1 MLRPWLLPLALLTTL
16 TSASWVD
23 EAEAPWNLNT
33 NANAKTVLEYDIS
46 WDGHQYQASPQNWRF
61 PFYSFFL
68 DRYVNG
74 DPSND
79 DANGTAWEHDPKAT
93 QLRHGGDLQGVVD
106 SLDYIHGLGIKGIYL
121 AGSLFLNHPWE
132 SDGFSPFDLTI
143 LDHHFGNIT
152 QVRAAID
159 AIHAKGMYVVVENT
173 FATMANLYAFDG
185 YENAS
190 APFNFNEYDLTYKS
204 DTIYRDFEQSNEFL
218 KECDTAFPK
227 FWNQDGQL
235 YDDVNMTKFKGCMDS
250 DFNQWG
256 DVSAF
261 GTYPEWMK
269 QLSKFGGVQDRLRDW
284 KPSVLA
290 KINHFSCM
298 WIRGLDIDG
307 FRMDK
312 AMQIPVD
319 SQANFSRAMR
329 DCAKT
334 VGKNNFFIPGEVVNG
349 NTNAAIY
356 HGRGKEPEMAY
367 DNLTAAIIG
376 DGGEYVREDDRHA
389 LDAGAFHYSFY
400 RALMRFL
407 GLDGNLLAA
416 GEAPTNFAEQW
427 DTVLK
432 TNDLRNAYTQK
443 FDPRHMYAASN
454 QDVLRWPGLINGTE
468 RQLLGT
474 FLSTLAMPGIPM
486 VNWGEEQAFYALD
499 STADDYIFGRQP
511 MSSAQAWQLHG
522 CYKIGNKNLNDW
534 PVDSSLHACKD
545 DSVSLDHRD
554 PSHPLYRTYKHWFEL
569 RERYPVLND
578 GYDFKQISAQVDEY
592 QLPGSFGVPTVHG
605 LFSTFRARMP
615 QMGDDQDF
623 SGQLDAEKGMWGN
636 QAVWVLYS
644 NRNYTENYVSECS
657 DDQNAIGAPFGVNT
671 TVRNLF
677 YPFETYEINE
687 VAAINIEMEG
697 TSFMAG
703 CLRNI
708 TMAPYGW
715 KALVPVGNWTR
726 PAPSISAFVPGH
738 DHRFVSKTAADQ
750 PDEVDIEF
758 RYTDEMDCDS
768 IRKNIAFDSST
779 ETNEEMALDGDI
791 SCAMLDAP
799 KMETNYTGPSPSVW
813 QFTAKLK
820 NVYDGVHTITLNNT
834 SNQEGN
840 ATTGSVDRFMFRI
853 GQQDNPMIFPVM
865 ANYSSELLFKQS
877 NKKRDEIKET
887 TQEIVQGD
895 GLYVMHKAAG
905 ADKWRF
911 SMSFGAVWSDWL
923 DYKPGN
929 ASLHDLKWTGMDNQE
944 WEGEHVRVQYWSQK
958 TGSADHI
965 VEGNLHGSDL
975 PPRRYPHF
983 FVHGSFNQYG
993 FDGGIENKMR
1003 QLDNGS
1009 WIYDFMAEW
1018 PTQFQLN
1025 VWGMAANGQPDLS
1038 AAMGD
1043 VNNDTVLDRIS
1054 PVSLQPAV
1062 TNITN
1067 LGPGGSSLSWRILF
1081 DDGTMKYYLVPI
1093 GSRWVQ
1099 LIIWI
1104 LLATIPPATACIFV
1118 WLYIS
1123 AFYGVKFNQVG
1134 LAEKK
1139 SFLPTSM
1146 AAAFK
1151 RRNKLDEKNSDAGTP
1166 GLTPSISPTM
1176 DQRGS
1181 VIQDNFGGA
1190 GAVVEGKRRC
1200 VLIGTM
1206 EYDIEDWKIKIKI
1219 GGLGVMAQL
1228 MGKNLQHQDLVWVVP
1243 CAGGIDYPVDTPGLP
1258 IDVTILGRTYE
1269 VQVQYHKL
1277 ANITYMLLDA
1287 PVFRRQNAKEP
1298 YPARMDDLDSAIYY
1312 SAWNQCI
1319 AEAMRRFP
1327 VDLYHINDYHGTV
1340 APLYLLPD
1348 TIPCCLSLHNA
1359 EFQGLWPMRN
1369 PRETEEICSVFNLP
1383 EPVVQRYVQFGE
1395 VFNLLHAG
1403 ASILRIHQKGFGAVG
1418 VSKKYGKRSWARY
1431 PIFWG
1436 LKKIGALANPDPT
1449 DIAEWD
1455 KKVAD
1460 PNSVQI
1466 DNVFE
1471 SGRASLKRQAQEWAG
1486 LEQRADADLFVFV
1499 GRWSMQKGID
1509 LIADVFPHVLESHPH
1524 TQLLCVGPT
1533 IDLYGKF
1540 AALKLD
1546 VMMQKYPGRVYSKPE
1561 FTALPPF
1568 IFSGAEF
1575 ALIPS
1580 RDEPFG
1586 LVAVEFGRKGAL
1598 GVGSRV
1604 GGLGQMPGWWYTI
1617 ESQTT
1622 KHQMHQFKMAIA
1634 GALKS
1639 DYNTRATMRARSAK
1653 QRFPVA
1659 QWKEDLEIL
1668 QTASIKIHKK
1678 RMQFVTGKH
1687 TGMSSGTTSGW
1698 ATPNLPGWMTP
1709 RSGANTPRGT
1719 GTPVV
1724 SRPNTRP
1731 SSPTR
1736 ELAPP
1741 ANAPMSLGMRLGPG
1755 HVPEER
1761 LPRGNVP
1768 SYYSQ
1773 STPFENHED
1782 PSKFGPTPE
1791 EEYIT
1796 QAQVDEAK
1804 RSSRIGN
1811 ISNDFHFDLRDGTAN
1826 RGEQS
1831 QQDSYFSPAGTPGA
1845 QTPNN
1850 GSYSF
1855 LERPHMPSGMLSG
1868 SASGTQTPL
1877 STERVVD
1884 EKEDKTQQE
1893 LTPFFEDPT
1902 GLYMRTFEKML
1913 SDLNGKNSEKD
1924 YCVEEFLE
1932 KSEKAWFARL
1942 HHAKMNKVGTAS
1954 HSKGVTP
1961 AGSIYEGIESEE
1973 PVSQFLL
1980 PENYQPPTG
1989 LKRMLSIKLGEWPIY
2004 TLLLALGQ
2012 ILAANSYQITLLTG
2026 QNGQSATQL
2035 YCIASVYLA
2044 ASLIWWYIF
2053 RRLACKFVMTLP
2065 FFFYGLGFLLLA
2077 FAPYGS
2083 KGAREWV
2090 QYIATGSY
2098 AIGSA
2103 AGSFFFSQSFGST
2116 GSAPVKEWAFRAC
2129 AIQGTQ
2135 QIYVIGMWAWGTYL
2149 TKSASEGTTTDYG
2162 AKMTAI
2168 GVPIA
2173 LFLWAVGAVL
2183 WVGLPDFY
2191 RQAPG
2196 GLPSFYKAALR
2207 RKIIVWFFFAV
2218 FVQNFFMSAQ
2228 FGRNWSYLWSS
2239 QHAPTWAI
2247 VLLVIFFFVILWIG
2261 ILYLFSRLSMSHSW
2275 ILPMFAVALGA
2286 PRWCQIWWSVS
2297 NMGYYLPWAGGPV
2310 GSAILGRCL
2319 WLWLGVLDSLQGVG
2333 IGMLL
2338 LQTLTRF
2345 HITFALVFAQVV
2357 GSIGTI
2363 INRADGLASTGPLP
2377 YYPSM
2382 AYNIGEGLSYPGF
2395 WICMIFQVIICVGY
2409 FAFFRKE
2416 QLSKP

>member
-1 MLRPWLLPLALLTTL
+1 MMFGSRLLHLALSATL
-16 TSASWVD
+16 TSASWV
-23 EAEAPWNLNT
+23 EEREAPWNLNT
-33 NANAKTVLEYDIS
+33 NADAKTVFEYDFT
-46 WDGHQYQASPQNWRF
+46 WPDHQYTESPQNWRF
-61 PFYSFFL
+61 PFYTFFL

-79 DANGTAWEHDPKAT
+79 DANGTAWEHDTKGN

-106 SLDYIHGLGIKGIYL
+106 SLDYIHGMGIRGIYIV
-121 AGSLFLNHPWE
+121 GSLFLNRPWE
-132 SDGFSPFDLTI
+132 LDGFGPYDLTI
-143 LDHHFGNIT
+143 LDHHFGNVT
-152 QVRAAID
+152 QVRAAIQ
-159 AIHAKGMYVVVENT
+159 AIHDKGMYILLENT
-173 FATMANLYAFDG
+173 FATMANLLAFDG
-185 YENAS
+185 YENSS
-190 APFNFNEYDLTYKS
+190 APFSFTEHDLHYQG
-204 DTIYRDFEQSNEFL
+204 DTTYRDFQQSNNFE
-218 KECDTAFPK
+218 KECDIPFPR
-227 FWNQDGQL
+227 FWDQSGHR
-235 YDDVNMTKFKGCMDS
+235 YDDENMTKFEGCMDS
-250 DFNQWG
+250 DFNQFG

-261 GTYPEWMK
+261 GTYPEWAK

-284 KPSVLA
+284 SPNVLD
-290 KINHFSCM
+290 KIIKFSCL
-298 WIRGLDIDG
+298 WIKALDIDG

-312 AMQIPVD
+312 AMQIPID

-329 DCAKT
+329 DCASE
-334 VGKNNFFIPGEVVNG
+334 VGKDNFFIPGEVVNG

-356 HGRGKEPEMAY
+356 MGRGKEPEMAY
-367 DNLTAAIIG
+367 DNITEAAISNSSEYIRG
-376 DGGEYVREDDRHA
+376 DDLHA
-389 LDAGAFHYSFY
+389 LDSGAFHYSFY

-416 GEAPTNFAEQW
+416 GEAPTNFASQW
-427 DTVLK
+427 DTMMK
-432 TNDLRNAYTQK
+432 TNDLRNAYSK
-443 FDPRHMYAASN
+443 AFDPRHMYSASN
-454 QDVLRWPGLINGTE
+454 HDVLRWPGMINGTE
-468 RQLLGT
+468 RQLLGV
-474 FLSTLAMPGIPM
+474 FLSTIAMPGIPM
-486 VNWGEEQAFYALD
+486 ITWGEEQAFYALD
-499 STADDYIFGRQP
+499 STSDDYIFGRVP
-511 MSSAQAWQLHG
+511 MSSAQAWQMHG
-522 CYKIGNKNLNDW
+522 CYKIGNKNLNSW
-534 PVDSSLHACKD
+534 PVESALHACKD
-545 DSVSLDHRD
+545 DKLSLDHRD
-554 PSHPLYRTYKHWFEL
+554 PSHPLYTTYKHWFEL
-569 RERYPVLND
+569 RRRYPVLND
-578 GYDFKQISAQVDEY
+578 GWDFKQISAQVDEY
-592 QLPGSFGVPTVHG
+592 QLPGSFGVATEHG
-605 LFSTFRARMP
+605 LYSSFRARMP
-615 QMGDDQDF
+615 DAPDQDF
-623 SGQLDAEKGMWGN
+623 SDINDDGFHGN
-636 QAVWVLYS
+636 QVVWLLYS

-657 DDQNAIGAPFGVNT
+657 DDNSAIGAPFAINT

-677 YPFETYEINE
+677 WPFETYEIAE
-687 VAAINIEMEG
+687 QAAINIELEG
-697 TSFMAG
+697 GSLMAG
-703 CLRNI
+703 CVRNV
-708 TMAPYGW
+708 TMSPYGW
-715 KALVPVGNWTR
+715 KALVPVGSWTR
-726 PAPSISAFVPGH
+726 PKPQISRFLPGH
-738 DHRFVSKTAADQ
+738 DHRIVSNSASGQ
-750 PDEVDIEF
+750 PDEFHIEF
-758 RYTDEMDCDS
+758 RFSDEMNCDS
-768 IRKNIAFDSST
+768 VRDGISFDSTTDSG
-779 ETNEEMALDGDI
+779 EQIELDGTDI
-791 SCAMLDAP
+791 SCEVIESPIA
-799 KMETNYTGPSPSVW
+799 EVNFTGPMPSHW
-813 QFTAKLK
+813 RFSANLR
-820 NVYDGVHTITLNNT
+820 NVYDGVHTITLDNIANE
-834 SNQEGN
+834 EGN
-840 ATTGSVDRFMFRI
+840 ASTGTRDTFMFRI
-853 GQQDNPMIFPVM
+853 GQESNPMVFPKL
-865 ANYSSELLFKQS
+865 ANYSSTLLFKRE
-877 NKKRDEIKET
+877 NKNLEET
-887 TQEIVQGD
+887 TQGND
-895 GLYVMHKAAG
+895 LYVMHKGAG

-911 SMSFGAVWSDWL
+911 SMSFGTVWSDWL
-923 DYKPGN
+923 DYVPGN
-929 ASLHDLKWTGMDNQE
+929 QSLHDQTWTGLASQM
-944 WEGEHVRVQYWSQK
+944 WEGEHVRIQYWSKK
-958 TGSADHI
+958 TGSSDHI
-965 VEGNLHGSDL
+965 VEGDIHGSEY
-975 PPRRYPHF
+975 PVRRYPHF
-983 FVHGSFNQYG
+983 FIHGSFNQYG
-993 FDGGIENKMR
+993 FDQGLENRMT
-1003 QLDNGS
+1003 QMDNGS
-1009 WIYDFMAEW
+1009 WIFDFMAEW

-1025 VWGMAANGQPDLS
+1025 VWGMADDGQPDLS
-1038 AAMGD
+1038 IAMGD
-1043 VNNDTVLDRIS
+1043 INNDTLVDRFS
-1054 PVSLQPAV
+1054 PRSLQPPV

-1067 LGPGGSSLSWRILF
+1067 LGPETPYLAWRILF
-1081 DDGTMKYYLVPI
+1081 NDGTMQYFLVPV

-1099 LIIWI
+1099 LVIWI
-1104 LLATIPPATACIFV
+1104 LLAIIPPTTAVLFV
-1118 WLYIS
+1118 WMYIS

-1134 LAEKK
+1134 LAGKK
-1139 SFLPTSM
+1139 SFLPTPM
-1146 AAAFK
+1146 VAAFK
-1151 RRNKLDEKNSDAGTP
+1151 RRNKLDDMTSFSGTP
-1166 GLTPSISPTM
+1166 DFTRSISPTM
-1176 DQRGS
+1176 TQDGAI
-1181 VIQDNFGGA
+1181 IQA
-1190 GAVVEGKRRC
+1190 GAVIESKRRC
-1200 VLIGTM
+1200 VLIATM

-1228 MGKNLQHQDLVWVVP
+1228 MGKNLEHQDLVWVVP
-1243 CAGGIDYPVDTPGLP
+1243 CAGGIDYPVDTPGIP

-1277 ANITYMLLDA
+1277 NNITYMLLDA

-1369 PRETEEICSVFNLP
+1369 SRENEEICSVFNLP

-1455 KKVAD
+1455 KKVANPD
-1460 PNSVQI
+1460 SISV
-1466 DNVFE
+1466 DMTFE
-1471 SGRASLKRQAQEWAG
+1471 SGRAGLKRQAQEWAG

-1509 LIADVFPHVLESHPH
+1509 LIADVFPHVLEAYLH

-1546 VMMQKYPGRVYSKPE
+1546 VMMRKYPGRVYSKPE

-1678 RMQFVTGKH
+1678 RMQYVNGKH
-1687 TGMSSGTTSGW
+1687 TGVSSGKTSGW

-1709 RSGANTPRGT
+1709 RSGVDTPRGT
-1719 GTPVV
+1719 GTPVA

-1731 SSPTR
+1731 SSPTH
-1736 ELAPP
+1736 EQVP
-1741 ANAPMSLGMRLGPG
+1741 ANFQLSLGMRLGPG
-1755 HVPEER
+1755 HVTGER
-1761 LPRGNVP
+1761 HPRSNVP
-1768 SYYSQ
+1768 SYYAQCS
-1773 STPFENHED
+1773 PHEED
-1782 PSKFGPTPE
+1782 PGIFGPIPE
-1791 EEYIT
+1791 EEYIS
-1796 QAQVDEAK
+1796 QEQVDDAK

-1811 ISNDFHFDLRDGTAN
+1811 LSNDFHFDLRDGTAN
-1826 RGEQS
+1826 RGGQT
-1831 QQDSYFSPAGTPGA
+1831 QRPDHNTYLSPAGTPGA

-1855 LERPHMPSGMLSG
+1855 LEHPHTSMGNGILSG
-1868 SASGTQTPL
+1868 TASGTQTPL

-1913 SDLNGKNSEKD
+1913 HDLNGKNSEKE

-1942 HHAKMNKVGTAS
+1942 HHAKMNKVGTSS

-1961 AGSIYEGIESEE
+1961 VGSVYEGVETEE

-1980 PENYQPPTG
+1980 PDNYKPPTG
-1989 LKRMLSIKLGEWPIY
+1989 LKRMLSIKLGDWPVY

-2035 YCIASVYLA
+2035 YCIASVYLSS
-2044 ASLIWWYIF
+2044 SLIWWYIF
-2053 RRLACKFVMTLP
+2053 RRLACKYVMTFP
-2065 FFFYGLGFLLLA
+2065 FFFYGLGFFLLA

-2083 KGAREWV
+2083 SQDACAWV

-2098 AIGSA
+2098 AIGSS

-2135 QIYVIGMWAWGTYL
+2135 QVYVIGMWAWGTSL
-2149 TKSASEGTTTDYG
+2149 TQASASGTATDYG
-2162 AKMTAI
+2162 AMMTAI
-2168 GVPIA
+2168 GVPVA
-2173 LFLWAVGAVL
+2173 LFLWAVGAIL
-2183 WVGLPDFY
+2183 WIGLPEFY
-2191 RQAPG
+2191 RQTPG
-2196 GLPSFYKAALR
+2196 GLPQFYKAALR

-2239 QHAPTWAI
+2239 QHAPTYAI
-2247 VLLVIFFFVILWIG
+2247 VLLVIFFFVILWLA
-2261 ILYLFSRLSMSHSW
+2261 ILYMFSRLSMSHSW

-2297 NMGYYLPWAGGPV
+2297 NIGYYLPWAGGPI
-2310 GSAILGRCL
+2310 GSAVLGRCL

-2357 GSIGTI
+2357 GSVGTI
-2363 INRADGLASTGPLP
+2363 INRANGLASTGPLP
-2377 YYPSM
+2377 YYPPM
-2382 AYNIGEGLSYPGF
+2382 AYNIGEGLSYAGF
-2395 WICMIFQVIICVGY
+2395 WICMIFQIIICVGY

>member
-1 MLRPWLLPLALLTTL
+1 MIRPWLLPLALLTTL

-23 EAEAPWNLNT
+23 ERETPWNLNT
-33 NANAKTVLEYDIS
+33 NANAKTVLEYEID
-46 WDGHQYQASPQNWRF
+46 WPGKTEYTKSPENWRF

-74 DPSND
+74 DPTND
-79 DANGTAWEHDPKAT
+79 NANGTAWEHDPKAT
-93 QLRHGGDLQGVVD
+93 QLRHGGDLQGIVD
-106 SLDYIHGLGIKGIYL
+106 SLDYIQGLGIKGLYI

-143 LDHHFGNIT
+143 LDHHFGKLDE
-152 QVRAAID
+152 VRAAID
-159 AIHAKGMYVVVENT
+159 AIHARGMYVVVENT
-173 FATMANLYAFDG
+173 FATMANMFAFEG
-185 YENAS
+185 FENAS
-190 APFNFNEYDLTYKS
+190 APFNFNEYDLHYKGEEV
-204 DTIYRDFEQSNEFL
+204 YRDFHQSNDFE
-218 KECDTAFPK
+218 KECDVPFPK
-227 FWNQDGQL
+227 FWNQEGVR
-235 YDDVNMTKFKGCMDS
+235 YDDANMTKFKGCMDS
-250 DFNQWG
+250 DFNQFG

-284 KPSVLA
+284 NPSVLA

-298 WIRGLDIDG
+298 WIKGLDIDG

-329 DCAKT
+329 DCGKE
-334 VGKNNFFIPGEVVNG
+334 VGKENFFIPGEIVNG

-356 HGRGKEPEMAY
+356 IGRGKEPTMKY
-367 DNLTAAIIG
+367 DNYTEAITFNRTQ
-376 DGGEYVREDDRHA
+376 DDEDYLREDDRHA

-427 DTVLK
+427 DEVLK
-432 TNDLRNAYTQK
+432 SNDLRNAYTQK
-443 FDPRHMYAASN
+443 FDPRHMYSASN

-474 FLSTLAMPGIPM
+474 FLSTLVMPGIPM

-499 STADDYIFGRQP
+499 STAPDYIFGRQP
-511 MSSAQAWQLHG
+511 MSSAQAWQMHG
-522 CYKIGNKNLNDW
+522 CYKIGNQNLNNW

-545 DSVSLDHRD
+545 DWMSLDHRD

-569 RERYPVLND
+569 RKRYPVLND
-578 GYDFKQISAQVDEY
+578 GWDFKQISQQTDEY
-592 QLPGSFGVPTVHG
+592 TMPGSFGVATVHG
-605 LFSTFRARMP
+605 LYSAVRARMP
-615 QMGDDQDF
+615 KMGADQDF
-623 SGQLDAEKGMWGN
+623 SDLADSKNGMWGN

-657 DDQNAIGAPFGVNT
+657 DDASAIGAPFPPNT

-677 YPFETYEINE
+677 WPFETYEIPDY
-687 VAAINIEMEG
+687 AAINIELEG
-697 TSFMAG
+697 TSIMAG

-708 TMAPYGW
+708 TMPPYGW
-715 KALVPVGNWTR
+715 KALVPAGNWTR
-726 PAPSISAFVPGH
+726 PGPSISKFVPGH
-738 DHRFVSKTAADQ
+738 DNRIISKTGPEQA
-750 PDEVDIEF
+750 DEVDIEI
-758 RYTDEMDCDS
+758 RYTDEMSCDS
-768 IRKNIAFDSST
+768 IRETISFNST
-779 ETNEEMALDGDI
+779 TQGGQQIQKPADEDFVCSVMTPVLE
-791 SCAMLDAP
+791 S
-799 KMETNYTGPSPSVW
+799 NYSGPAPSVW
-813 QFTAKLK
+813 SFKTTLK
-820 NVYDGVHTITLNNT
+820 NVYDGVHTITLKNST
-834 SNQEGN
+834 NQAGN
-840 ATTGSVDRFMFRI
+840 ATTGTTDKFMFRI
-853 GQQDNPMIFPVM
+853 GQVDNPIIFPKA
-865 ANYSSELLFKQS
+865 ANYSTELLFRDSSKS
-877 NKKRDEIKET
+877 KRA
-887 TQEIVQGD
+887 EIVQGD
-895 GLYVMHKAAG
+895 GLYVMHKAPG
-905 ADKWRF
+905 ADKWRYT
-911 SMSFGAVWSDWL
+911 MSFGAVWSDWI
-923 DYKPGN
+923 DYTGGN
-929 ASLHDLKWTGMDNQE
+929 SSLSDQKWTGKDNQD
-944 WEGEHVRVQYWSQK
+944 WEGEHVRVQYWSK
-958 TGSADHI
+958 MTGSSDHV
-965 VEGNLHGSDL
+965 VEGNIHGSTL

-993 FDGGIENKMR
+993 FDAGIENKMH

-1009 WIYDFMAEW
+1009 WVYDFMAEW

-1025 VWGMAANGQPDLS
+1025 VWGMADNGQPDLS
-1038 AAMGD
+1038 TAMGD

-1054 PVSLQPAV
+1054 PVSLQGAV

-1067 LGPGGSSLSWRILF
+1067 NGPEGSSLAWRILF
-1081 DDGTMKYYLVPI
+1081 DDGTMKYYLVPV
-1093 GSRWVQ
+1093 GNRWIQ

-1104 LLATIPPATACIFV
+1104 LLAIIPPATGCLFV
-1118 WLYIS
+1118 WFYIG
-1123 AFYGVKFNQVG
+1123 AFYGVKFNQIG

-1139 SFLPTSM
+1139 SFLPVSM

-1166 GLTPSISPTM
+1166 GLSPSISPTM
-1176 DQRGS
+1176 DNRGS
-1181 VIQDNFGGA
+1181 VIQDNFGSA

-1277 ANITYMLLDA
+1277 NNITYMLLDA

-1369 PRETEEICSVFNLP
+1369 PREVEEICSVYNLP

-1436 LKKIGALANPDPT
+1436 LKKIGSLPNPDPT
-1449 DIAEWD
+1449 DLAEWD

-1460 PNSVQI
+1460 PNAIQI

-1471 SGRASLKRQAQEWAG
+1471 SGRAGLKRQAQEWAG
-1486 LEQRADADLFVFV
+1486 LEQRADAELFVFV

-1509 LIADVFPHVLESHPH
+1509 LIADVFPAVLEAHPQV
-1524 TQLLCVGPT
+1524 QLLCVGPT

-1546 VMMQKYPGRVYSKPE
+1546 IMMQKYPGRVYSKPE

-1678 RMQFVTGKH
+1678 RMQYVTGKH

-1709 RSGANTPRGT
+1709 RSGANTPRGASTPRGT
-1719 GTPVV
+1719 GTPVA
-1724 SRPNTRP
+1724 SRPT
-1731 SSPTR
+1731 SPTR
-1736 ELAPP
+1736 DQAP
-1741 ANAPMSLGMRLGPG
+1741 ANGQLSLGMRLGPG

-1773 STPFENHED
+1773 APIEHD
-1782 PSKFGPTPE
+1782 PDRDGPE

-1804 RSSRIGN
+1804 RGSRINNVG
-1811 ISNDFHFDLRDGTAN
+1811 DFHFDLRDGTAN
-1826 RGEQS
+1826 RGDPS
-1831 QQDSYFSPAGTPGA
+1831 QQPGYNPYFSPAGTPGA

-1855 LERPHMPSGMLSG
+1855 LEHPPTPSGML
-1868 SASGTQTPL
+1868 SGTQTPL
-1877 STERVVD
+1877 STEQVVN

-1942 HHAKMNKVGTAS
+1942 HHAKMNKVGTAG

-1980 PENYQPPTG
+1980 PDNYEPPTG
-1989 LKRMLSIKLGEWPIY
+1989 MRRLMSTKLGEWPIY

-2026 QNGQSATQL
+2026 QNGQTAIQL
-2035 YCIASVYLA
+2035 YVIASIYLVS
-2044 ASLIWWYIF
+2044 SLMWWYIF
-2053 RRLACKFVMTLP
+2053 RRLACKYVMCFP
-2065 FFFYGLGFLLLA
+2065 FMFYGLGFFLLA
-2077 FAPYGS
+2077 IAPWPS
-2083 KGAREWV
+2083 KDARAWI
-2090 QYIATGSY
+2090 QYVATASY
-2098 AIGSA
+2098 AIGSS
-2103 AGSFFFSQSFGST
+2103 AGSFYFAQSFGST

-2135 QIYVIGMWAWGTYL
+2135 QIYVIGMWAWGTKL
-2149 TKSASEGTTTDYG
+2149 TQASAKGVSSDYG
-2162 AKMTAI
+2162 PKMTAI
-2168 GVPIA
+2168 GLPIA
-2173 LFLWAVGAVL
+2173 FFLWAVGAVL

-2261 ILYLFSRLSMSHSW
+2261 ILYLFSRLSQSHSW

-2310 GSAILGRCL
+2310 GSAILGRIL
-2319 WLWLGVLDSLQGVG
+2319 WLWLAVLDSLQGVG

-2345 HITFALVFAQVV
+2345 HITFALVFAQVI

-2363 INRADGLASTGPLP
+2363 INRANGLSSTGPLP

-2382 AYNIGEGLSYPGF
+2382 AYNVGNGLSYAGF
-2395 WICMIFQVIICVGY
+2395 WICMFFQIIICIGY

>member
-1 MLRPWLLPLALLTTL
+1 M
-16 TSASWVD
+16 
-23 EAEAPWNLNT
+23 NT
-33 NANAKTVLEYDIS
+33 NANAKTVLDYEITWEGKDKYTP
-46 WDGHQYQASPQNWRF
+46 SPDNWRF
-61 PFYSFFL
+61 PFYSFFI

-79 DANGTAWEHDPKAT
+79 DANNTAWEHDPKAT

-106 SLDYIHGLGIKGIYL
+106 SLDYIQGLGIKGIYL

-159 AIHAKGMYVVVENT
+159 AIHARGMYVIVENT
-173 FATMANLYAFDG
+173 FATMANMFAFEG
-185 YENAS
+185 YENSS
-190 APFNFNEYDLTYKS
+190 APFSWTEHKLDYKGEEV
-204 DTIYRDFEQSNEFL
+204 YRDFQQSNDFE
-218 KECDTAFPK
+218 KECDVPFPR
-227 FWNQDGQL
+227 FWNQEGHL
-235 YDDVNMTKFKGCMDS
+235 YDDANITKFKGCMDS
-250 DFNQWG
+250 DWNQFG

-261 GTYPEWMK
+261 GTYPEWQK

-298 WIRGLDIDG
+298 WIKGLDIDG

-329 DCAKT
+329 DCGKE
-334 VGKNNFFIPGEVVNG
+334 VGKENFFIPGEVVNG
-349 NTNAAIY
+349 NTNGAIY
-356 HGRGKEPEMAY
+356 MGRGKEPEMKY
-367 DNLTAAIIG
+367 DNWTDAILSNNTPNKYI
-376 DGGEYVREDDRHA
+376 RESDRHA
-389 LDAGAFHYSFY
+389 LDSAAFHYSFY

-416 GEAPTNFAEQW
+416 GEAPTNFALQW
-427 DTVLK
+427 DEVMRS
-432 TNDLRNAYTQK
+432 NDMRNAYTQK
-443 FDPRHMYAASN
+443 FDPRHMYSASN

-474 FLSTLAMPGIPM
+474 FLTALVMPGIPM

-499 STADDYIFGRQP
+499 STAPDYIFGRQP
-511 MSSAQAWQLHG
+511 MSSAQAWQMHG
-522 CYKIGNKNLNDW
+522 CYRIGNQNLNDW
-534 PVDSSLHACKD
+534 PVASSLHACKD
-545 DSVSLDHRD
+545 DNMSLDHRD

-569 RERYPVLND
+569 RKRYPVLND
-578 GYDFKQISAQVDEY
+578 GFDMRQISQQTDEY
-592 QLPGSFGVPTVHG
+592 TMPGSFGVATVHG
-605 LFSTFRARMP
+605 LFSAVRSRLP
-615 QMGDDQDF
+615 QMGDIQDF
-623 SGQLDAEKGMWGN
+623 SADADSAKGMWGN

-657 DDQNAIGAPFGVNT
+657 DDTSAIGAPFPPNT

-677 YPFETYEINE
+677 WPFETYEIPDY
-687 VAAINIEMEG
+687 AAINIELEG
-697 TSFMAG
+697 TSIMAG

-708 TMAPYGW
+708 TMQPYGW

-726 PAPSISAFVPGH
+726 PGPSISKFIPGH
-738 DHRFVSKTAADQ
+738 DNRIVSTTGADQ

-768 IRKNIAFDSST
+768 IRQTISFNST
-779 ETNEEMALDGDI
+779 TEGGQQITKPADEDFKCGVI
-791 SCAMLDAP
+791 DATL
-799 KMETNYTGPSPSVW
+799 ETNYTGPAPSVW
-813 QFTAKLK
+813 SFKTTLK
-820 NVYDGVHTITLNNT
+820 NVYDGVHMITLKNST
-834 SNQEGN
+834 NQEGN
-840 ATTGSVDRFMFRI
+840 ATTGTTDKFMFRI
-853 GQQDNPMIFPVM
+853 GQSDNPMIFPKS
-865 ANYSSELLFKQS
+865 ANYTDDLLFKGS
-877 NKKRDEIKET
+877 TKGKRDT
-887 TQEIVQGD
+887 TITQGD
-895 GLYVMHKAAG
+895 GLYVQHKAAG
-905 ADKWRF
+905 ADKWRY
-911 SMSFGAVWSDWL
+911 SMSFGVVWSDWL
-923 DYKPGN
+923 DYVPGN
-929 ASLHDLKWTGMDNQE
+929 AALSNQKWSGEDKKA
-944 WEGEHVRVQYWSQK
+944 WEGEHVRVQYWSK
-958 TGSADHI
+958 MTGSSDHI
-965 VEGNLHGSDL
+965 VEGNLHGSNL

-993 FDGGIENKMR
+993 FDGGIENKMH
-1003 QLDNGS
+1003 QLDNGT
-1009 WIYDFMAEW
+1009 WAFDFMAEW

-1025 VWGMAANGQPDLS
+1025 VWGMADNGQPDLTT
-1038 AAMGD
+1038 AMGD

-1054 PVSLQPAV
+1054 PVSLQGAV

-1067 LGPGGSSLSWRILF
+1067 NGPEGSGLGWRILF
-1081 DDGTMKYYLVPI
+1081 NDGTMKYYLVPV
-1093 GSRWVQ
+1093 GNRWIQ
-1099 LIIWI
+1099 LIIYI
-1104 LLATIPPATACIFV
+1104 LLAVIPPATGCLFV

-1123 AFYGVKFNQVG
+1123 AFYAVKFNQVG
-1134 LAEKK
+1134 VAEKR
-1139 SFLPTSM
+1139 SFLPVSM

-1166 GLTPSISPTM
+1166 GLSPSISPTM

-1206 EYDIEDWKIKIKI
+1206 EYDIEDWKVKVKI

-1277 ANITYMLLDA
+1277 NNITYMLLDA
-1287 PVFRRQNAKEP
+1287 PVFRRQSAKEP

-1327 VDLYHINDYHGTV
+1327 VDLYHINDYHGTI

-1369 PRETEEICSVFNLP
+1369 PREVEEICSVYNLP
-1383 EPVVQRYVQFGE
+1383 EPVVARYVQFGE

-1436 LKKIGALANPDPT
+1436 LKKIGALPNPDPT

-1471 SGRASLKRQAQEWAG
+1471 SGRAGLKRQAQEWAG

-1509 LIADVFPHVLESHPH
+1509 LIADVFPAVLEAHPH

-1546 VMMQKYPGRVYSKPE
+1546 IMMQKYPGRVYSKPE

-1622 KHQMHQFKMAIA
+1622 KHQMHQFKMAIQ

-1719 GTPVV
+1719 GTPVA

-1736 ELAPP
+1736 EQAP
-1741 ANAPMSLGMRLGPG
+1741 ANGQLSLGMRLGPG

-1773 STPFENHED
+1773 APIEHD
-1782 PSKFGPTPE
+1782 PNVE

-1804 RSSRIGN
+1804 RTSRIGPGH
-1811 ISNDFHFDLRDGTAN
+1811 DFHFDLRDGTAN
-1826 RGEQS
+1826 RGDPS
-1831 QQDSYFSPAGTPGA
+1831 QQPGYNPYFSPAGTPGT

-1855 LERPHMPSGMLSG
+1855 LQEPMTPHGGFLSG

-1877 STERVVD
+1877 STEQVVN

-1961 AGSIYEGIESEE
+1961 AGSIYEGVESDE

-1980 PENYQPPTG
+1980 PENYEPPTG
-1989 LKRMLSIKLGEWPIY
+1989 LKRMLSVKIGEWPIY
-2004 TLLLALGQ
+2004 TLILALGQ

-2026 QNGQSATQL
+2026 QNGQTAAQL
-2035 YCIASVYLA
+2035 YAIASIYLA
-2044 ASLIWWYIF
+2044 ASLIWWYVF
-2053 RRLACKFVMTLP
+2053 RRLACKFVMCFP
-2065 FFFYGLGFLLLA
+2065 FLFYGLGFFLLA
-2077 FAPYGS
+2077 FAPYPES
-2083 KGAREWV
+2083 KDTRAWI
-2090 QYIATGSY
+2090 QYVATAMY

-2103 AGSFFFSQSFGST
+2103 AGSFFFAQSFGST

-2135 QIYVIGMWAWGTYL
+2135 QIYVIALWAWGTQL
-2149 TKSASEGTTTDYG
+2149 TQASAKGTSTNYG

-2173 LFLWAVGAVL
+2173 LFLWGCGIVL
-2183 WVGLPDFY
+2183 WIGLPDFY
-2191 RQAPG
+2191 RQKPG

-2261 ILYLFSRLSMSHSW
+2261 ILYLFSRLSLSHSW

-2297 NMGYYLPWAGGPV
+2297 NMGYYVPWAGGPV
-2310 GSAILGRCL
+2310 GSAILGRIL
-2319 WLWLGVLDSLQGVG
+2319 WLWLAVLDSLQGVG

-2363 INRADGLASTGPLP
+2363 INRADGLSSTGPLP
-2377 YYPSM
+2377 YFPSM
-2382 AYNIGEGLSYPGF
+2382 AFNIGDGLSYAGF
-2395 WICMIFQVIICVGY
+2395 WICMIMQIVICIGY

>member
-1 MLRPWLLPLALLTTL
+1 MFRPWLLPLALLS
-16 TSASWVD
+16 TSSFASWVD
-23 EAEAPWNLNT
+23 EREAQWNLNQ
-33 NANAKTVLEYDIS
+33 NADAKTVLDYAIS
-46 WDGHQYQASPQNWRF
+46 WPDKDNYTKSPTNWRM

-68 DRYVNG
+68 DRFANG
-74 DPSND
+74 DPTND
-79 DANGTAWEHDPKAT
+79 NANGTAWEQDPT
-93 QLRHGGDLQGVVD
+93 GNQLRHGGDLQGVVD
-106 SLDYIHGLGIKGIYL
+106 SLDYLEGLGIKGIYL
-121 AGSLFLNHPWE
+121 AGSMFLNKPWE
-132 SDGFSPFDLTI
+132 MDSFSPFDLTI

-152 QVRAAID
+152 QAREAIK
-159 AIHAKGMYVVVENT
+159 AIHDRGMYVVLENT
-173 FATMANLYAFDG
+173 FATMADLFAFEG
-185 YENAS
+185 HENGT
-190 APFNFNEYDLTYKS
+190 APFSFKEYNMDYK
-204 DTIYRDFEQSNEFL
+204 TTTVYRDFNHSNDFEQDCDVEF
-218 KECDTAFPK
+218 PR
-227 FWNQDGQL
+227 FWNQDGHL
-235 YDDVNMTKFKGCMDS
+235 YKDENMTKFKGCMDS
-250 DFNQWG
+250 DFDQFG
-256 DVSAF
+256 DVTAF

-298 WIRGLDIDG
+298 WIKGLDIDG

-319 SQANFSRAMR
+319 SQANFSLAMR
-329 DCAKT
+329 ECAGE
-334 VGKNNFFIPGEVVNG
+334 VGKENFFVPGEIVNG
-349 NTNAAIY
+349 NTNGAIY
-356 HGRGKEPEMAY
+356 IGRGKEPEMAY
-367 DNLTAAIIG
+367 DNMTAAVSS
-376 DGGEYVREDDRHA
+376 GELNYVRDDKHHA
-389 LDAGAFHYSFY
+389 LDAAAFHYSFY
-400 RALMRFL
+400 RALMRIL
-407 GLDGNLLAA
+407 GLDGNLLATA
-416 GEAPTNFAEQW
+416 EAPTNLADQW
-427 DTVLK
+427 ETLMK
-432 TNDLRNAYTQK
+432 TNDMRNAYTQE

-474 FLSTLAMPGIPM
+474 FLSTFSLPGIPM
-486 VNWGEEQAFYALD
+486 VSWGEEQAFYTLD
-499 STADDYIFGRQP
+499 NTAADYIFGRQP
-511 MSSAQAWQLHG
+511 MTSQQAWQMHG
-522 CYKIGNKNLNDW
+522 CYKVGNKNLNDW

-545 DSVSLDHRD
+545 DNVSLDHRD

-569 RERYPVLND
+569 RKRYPVLND
-578 GYDFKQISAQVDEY
+578 GFDFQQISAQVNEY
-592 QLPGSFGVPTVHG
+592 QLPGSFGVATEHG
-605 LFSTFRARMP
+605 LYSTFRARMP
-615 QMGDDQDF
+615 DQPNQDF
-623 SGQLDAEKGMWGN
+623 SDLEDAENGMWGN
-636 QAVWVLYS
+636 QLVWILWS
-644 NRNYTENYVSECS
+644 NRNYTETYVSDCT
-657 DDQNAIGAPFGVNT
+657 DDRSAIGAPFPVNT

-677 YPFETYEINE
+677 YPYETYDIEE
-687 VAAINIEMEG
+687 TAAINIERIEG
-697 TSFMAG
+697 SSMMAG
-703 CLRNI
+703 CVHQVE
-708 TMAPYGW
+708 MPYYGW
-715 KALVPVGNWTR
+715 KALVPVGNWTA
-726 PAPSISAFVPGH
+726 PAPSVSKFSPGH
-738 DHRFVSKTAADQ
+738 DSRILSDTPRDA
-750 PDEVDIEF
+750 PSEVDIEVRF
-758 RYTDEMDCDS
+758 TEEMDCDS
-768 IRKNIAFDSST
+768 IRNNIAFSSST
-779 ETNEEMALDGDI
+779 EYPDEEINVDKAAID
-791 SCAMLDAP
+791 CKMLENGP
-799 KMETNYTGPSPSVW
+799 VPETNYSGPAPSTW
-813 QFTAKLK
+813 RFQAKLT
-820 NVYDGVHTITLNNT
+820 NVYDGLHTVTLNNIT
-834 SNQEGN
+834 NQEGN
-840 ATTGSVDRFMFRI
+840 ATTGTRDNFMFRI
-853 GQQDNPMIFPVM
+853 GQAENPMIFPKS

-877 NKKRDEIKET
+877 NKKRDAEI
-887 TQEIVQGD
+887 TQGNDYYI
-895 GLYVMHKAAG
+895 MHQAAG

-911 SMSFGAVWSDWL
+911 TMSFGSVWSDWM
-923 DYKPGN
+923 DYQPGN
-929 ASLHDLKWTGMDNQE
+929 ATLSDLTWKGQDNQQ
-944 WEGEHVRVQYWSQK
+944 WDGANVRVQYWSK
-958 TGSADHI
+958 KAGSSSHLVQGD
-965 VEGNLHGSDL
+965 LDGSDQA
-975 PPRRYPHF
+975 PRRFPHL
-983 FVHGSFNQYG
+983 FVHGSFNKYGYDQGLENEMSQY
-993 FDGGIENKMR
+993 K
-1003 QLDNGS
+1003 NGT
-1009 WIYDFMAEW
+1009 WRYDFMTEW

-1025 VWGMAANGQPDLS
+1025 VWGMAENGQPDLS
-1038 AAMGD
+1038 VAMGD
-1043 VNNDTVLDRIS
+1043 INNDTVLDRVS
-1054 PVSLQPAV
+1054 PVSLQGAV

-1067 LGPGGSSLSWRILF
+1067 HGPDSPHLAWRILF
-1081 DDGTMKYYLVPI
+1081 DDGTLKYYLVPI
-1093 GSRWVQ
+1093 GSRWAQ

-1104 LLATIPPATACIFV
+1104 LLGTIPPATACLFV
-1118 WLYIS
+1118 WLYIG

-1139 SFLPTSM
+1139 SFLPASM
-1146 AAAFK
+1146 AAVFK
-1151 RRNKLDEKNSDAGTP
+1151 SRNKLDEKNSDAGTP
-1166 GLTPSISPTM
+1166 GLSPSISPTM

-1181 VIQDNFGGA
+1181 VIQDNFGA

-1200 VLIGTM
+1200 VLIATM
-1206 EYDIEDWKIKIKI
+1206 EYDIEDWKVKIKI

-1277 ANITYMLLDA
+1277 NNITYMLLDA

-1327 VDLYHINDYHGTV
+1327 VDLYHINDYHGTI

-1348 TIPCCLSLHNA
+1348 TIPCALSLHNA

-1383 EPVVQRYVQFGE
+1383 EPVVARYIQFGE

-1436 LKKIGALANPDPT
+1436 LKKIGSLPNPDPT
-1449 DIAEWD
+1449 DVAEWD
-1455 KKVAD
+1455 KKIND
-1460 PNSVQI
+1460 PNDIHI
-1466 DNVFE
+1466 DQTFE
-1471 SGRASLKRQAQEWAG
+1471 SGRAGLKRQAQEWAG

-1509 LIADVFPHVLESHPH
+1509 LIADVFPAVLEANPH
-1524 TQLLCVGPT
+1524 VQLLCVGPT

-1546 VMMQKYPGRVYSKPE
+1546 IMMQKYPGRVYSKPE

-1617 ESQTT
+1617 ESTTT
-1622 KHQMHQFKMAIA
+1622 KHQMHQFKMAIS

-1639 DYNTRATMRARSAK
+1639 DYETRATMRARSAK

-1678 RMQFVTGKH
+1678 RMQYVTGKH

-1698 ATPNLPGWMTP
+1698 ATPSLPGWMTP

-1719 GTPVV
+1719 GTPVA

-1736 ELAPP
+1736 EAP
-1741 ANAPMSLGMRLGPG
+1741 ANNQLSLGMRQGPG
-1755 HVPEER
+1755 HAPER
-1761 LPRGNVP
+1761 PSRGNVP

-1773 STPFENHED
+1773 TTPLPPTHEEEL
-1782 PSKFGPTPE
+1782 GPTPE

-1796 QAQVDEAK
+1796 QAQVDDA
-1804 RSSRIGN
+1804 RRQSRLGN
-1811 ISNDFHFDLRDGTAN
+1811 MAHDFHFDLRDGTAN
-1826 RGEQS
+1826 RGEPAPGAPGYN
-1831 QQDSYFSPAGTPGA
+1831 SYFSPAGTPGT

-1855 LERPHMPSGMLSG
+1855 LEHPHTPVRDGMLSTP
-1868 SASGTQTPL
+1868 ASGTQTPL

-1884 EKEDKTQQE
+1884 EKTDKTKQE
-1893 LTPFFEDPT
+1893 LTPFFEDTT

-1913 SDLNGKNSEKD
+1913 GDLDGKNSEKE
-1924 YCVEEFLE
+1924 YCIEEYLE
-1932 KSEKAWFARL
+1932 KSEKAWFNRL
-1942 HHAKMNKVGTAS
+1942 HQAKMNKVGTAG
-1954 HSKGVTP
+1954 HSKAVTP
-1961 AGSIYEGIESEE
+1961 AGSIYEGVETEE

-1980 PENYQPPTG
+1980 PENYEPPTG
-1989 LKRMLSIKLGEWPIY
+1989 IKRIMSVKIGEWPIY

-2026 QNGQSATQL
+2026 QEGQTATQL

-2044 ASLIWWYIF
+2044 SSLIWWYIF
-2053 RRLACKFVMTLP
+2053 RRLACKFVMCFP
-2065 FFFYGLGFLLLA
+2065 FAFYGAGFFLLA
-2077 FAPYGS
+2077 WAPYGGS
-2083 KGAREWV
+2083 ELTRAWV
-2090 QYIATGSY
+2090 QYVATGCY
-2098 AIGSA
+2098 AVGSA

-2135 QIYVIGMWAWGTYL
+2135 QIYVIGMWAWGTAL
-2149 TKSASEGTTTDYG
+2149 TDASANGQTTDYG
-2162 AKMTAI
+2162 RQMTAI

-2173 LFLWAVGAVL
+2173 LFLWAVGILL
-2183 WVGLPDFY
+2183 WIGLPDFY
-2191 RQAPG
+2191 RQKPG

-2207 RKIIVWFFFAV
+2207 RKIIVWFFIAV
-2218 FVQNFFMSAQ
+2218 FIQNFFLSAQ

-2239 QHAPTWAI
+2239 QHAPVYAI
-2247 VLLVIFFFVILWIG
+2247 VLLVILFFVFIWIG
-2261 ILYLFSRLSMSHSW
+2261 ALFLFSRLSTRHSW

-2297 NMGYYLPWAGGPV
+2297 NMGTYLPWAGGPV
-2310 GSAILGRCL
+2310 GSAILGRVL
-2319 WLWLGVLDSLQGVG
+2319 WLWLGILDSLQGVG

-2345 HITFALVFAQVV
+2345 HITFALVAAQVI

-2363 INRADGLASTGPLP
+2363 INRADGLSSTGPLP
-2377 YYPSM
+2377 YFPSL
-2382 AYNIGEGLSYPGF
+2382 ATSIGDGLSYAGF
-2395 WICMIFQVIICVGY
+2395 WICLIFQLIICVGY

>member
-1 MLRPWLLPLALLTTL
+1 MIRPWLLPLALLTTL

-23 EAEAPWNLNT
+23 ERETPWNLNT
-33 NANAKTVLEYDIS
+33 NANAKTVLEYEID
-46 WDGHQYQASPQNWRF
+46 WPGKTEYTKSPENWRF
-61 PFYSFFL
+61 PFYSFFV

-74 DPSND
+74 DPTND
-79 DANGTAWEHDPKAT
+79 NANGTAWEHDPKAT
-93 QLRHGGDLQGVVD
+93 QLRHGGDLQGIVD
-106 SLDYIHGLGIKGIYL
+106 SLDYIQGLGIKGLYI

-132 SDGFSPFDLTI
+132 ADGFSPFDLTI
-143 LDHHFGNIT
+143 LDHHFGKLAEI
-152 QVRAAID
+152 RAAVD
-159 AIHAKGMYVVVENT
+159 AIHARGMYVIIENT
-173 FATMANLYAFDG
+173 FATMANMFAFEG
-185 YENAS
+185 FENSS
-190 APFNFNEYDLTYKS
+190 APFNFNEYDLHYKGEEV
-204 DTIYRDFEQSNEFL
+204 YRDFHQSNDFD
-218 KECDTAFPK
+218 KECDVPFPK
-227 FWNQDGQL
+227 FWNQEGKQ

-250 DFNQWG
+250 DFNQFG

-284 KPSVLA
+284 NPSVLA

-298 WIRGLDIDG
+298 WIKGLDIDG

-329 DCAKT
+329 DCAKEI
-334 VGKNNFFIPGEVVNG
+334 GKENFFIPGEIVNG

-356 HGRGKEPEMAY
+356 IGRGKEPTMKY
-367 DNLTAAIIG
+367 DNYTEAITFNRTQDDEDYI
-376 DGGEYVREDDRHA
+376 REDDRHA

-416 GEAPTNFAEQW
+416 GEAPTNFAAQW
-427 DTVLK
+427 DEILK
-432 TNDLRNAYTQK
+432 SNDLRNAYTQK
-443 FDPRHMYAASN
+443 FDPRHMYSASN

-474 FLSTLAMPGIPM
+474 FLSTLVMPGIPM

-499 STADDYIFGRQP
+499 STAPDYIFGRQP
-511 MSSAQAWQLHG
+511 MSSAQAWQMHG
-522 CYKIGNKNLNDW
+522 CYKIGNQNLNNW

-545 DSVSLDHRD
+545 DGMSLDHRD

-569 RERYPVLND
+569 RKRYPVLND
-578 GYDFKQISAQVDEY
+578 GYDFKQISQQVDEY
-592 QLPGSFGVPTVHG
+592 TMPGSFGVATVHG
-605 LFSTFRARMP
+605 LFSSVRARMP
-615 QMGDDQDF
+615 KMGPDQDF
-623 SGQLDAEKGMWGN
+623 SDLADAKNGYWGN

-657 DDQNAIGAPFGVNT
+657 DDSNAIGAPFPPNT

-677 YPFETYEINE
+677 WPFETYEIPDY
-687 VAAINIEMEG
+687 AAINIELEG
-697 TSFMAG
+697 TSIMAG

-708 TMAPYGW
+708 TMPPYGW
-715 KALVPVGNWTR
+715 KALVPAGNWTR
-726 PAPSISAFVPGH
+726 PGPSISKFVPGH
-738 DHRFVSKTAADQ
+738 DNRFISKTGPEQA
-750 PDEVDIEF
+750 DEVDIEI
-758 RYTDEMDCDS
+758 RYTDEMSCDS
-768 IRKNIAFDSST
+768 IRKTISFNST
-779 ETNEEMALDGDI
+779 TQGGQQIQKPADEDFVCSVMTPVL
-791 SCAMLDAP
+791 
-799 KMETNYTGPSPSVW
+799 ETNYSGPAPSVW
-813 QFTAKLK
+813 SFKTTLK
-820 NVYDGVHTITLNNT
+820 NVYDGVHTITLKNST
-834 SNQEGN
+834 NQAGN
-840 ATTGSVDRFMFRI
+840 ATTGTTDNFMFRI
-853 GQQDNPMIFPVM
+853 GQEDNPIIFPKA
-865 ANYSSELLFKQS
+865 ANYSSELLFRSSSKS
-877 NKKRDEIKET
+877 KRA
-887 TQEIVQGD
+887 EIVQGD
-895 GLYVMHKAAG
+895 GLYVMHRAPG
-905 ADKWRF
+905 ADKWRYT
-911 SMSFGAVWSDWL
+911 MSFGAIWSDWL
-923 DYKPGN
+923 DYSGGN
-929 ASLHDLKWTGMDNQE
+929 SSLSDQKWTGKDNQD
-944 WEGEHVRVQYWSQK
+944 WEGEHVRVQYWSK
-958 TGSADHI
+958 MTGSADHI
-965 VEGNLHGSDL
+965 VEGNIHGSTL

-993 FDGGIENKMR
+993 FDAGIENKMH

-1009 WIYDFMAEW
+1009 WVYDFMAEW

-1025 VWGMAANGQPDLS
+1025 VWGMAENGQPDLS
-1038 AAMGD
+1038 TAMGD

-1054 PVSLQPAV
+1054 PVSLQGAV

-1067 LGPGGSSLSWRILF
+1067 NGPEGSSLAWRILF
-1081 DDGTMKYYLVPI
+1081 DDGTMKYYLVPV
-1093 GSRWVQ
+1093 GNRWIQ
-1099 LIIWI
+1099 LIIYI
-1104 LLATIPPATACIFV
+1104 LLAIVPVATGCLFV
-1118 WLYIS
+1118 WFYIG
-1123 AFYGVKFNQVG
+1123 AFYGVKFNQIG

-1139 SFLPTSM
+1139 SFLPVSM

-1166 GLTPSISPTM
+1166 GLSPSISPTM

-1181 VIQDNFGGA
+1181 VIQDNFGSA

-1369 PRETEEICSVFNLP
+1369 PREVEEICSVYNLP

-1436 LKKIGALANPDPT
+1436 LKKIGALPNPDPT
-1449 DIAEWD
+1449 DLAEWD

-1471 SGRASLKRQAQEWAG
+1471 SGRAGLKRQAQEWAG
-1486 LEQRADADLFVFV
+1486 LEQRADAELFVFV

-1509 LIADVFPHVLESHPH
+1509 LIADVFPHVLETNPKV
-1524 TQLLCVGPT
+1524 QLLCVGPT

-1546 VMMQKYPGRVYSKPE
+1546 IMMQKYPGRVYSKPE

-1678 RMQFVTGKH
+1678 RMQYVTGKH
-1687 TGMSSGTTSGW
+1687 TGLSSGTTSGW

-1709 RSGANTPRGT
+1709 RSGANTPRGSSTPRGT
-1719 GTPVV
+1719 GTPVA
-1724 SRPNTRP
+1724 SRPT
-1731 SSPTR
+1731 SPTR
-1736 ELAPP
+1736 DQAP
-1741 ANAPMSLGMRLGPG
+1741 ANGQLSLGMRLGPG

-1773 STPFENHED
+1773 APIEEHA
-1782 PSKFGPTPE
+1782 PE

-1804 RSSRIGN
+1804 RGSRINNVG
-1811 ISNDFHFDLRDGTAN
+1811 DFHFDLRDGTAN
-1826 RGEQS
+1826 RGDQS
-1831 QQDSYFSPAGTPGA
+1831 SQPGYNPYFSPAGTPGA

-1855 LERPHMPSGMLSG
+1855 LEHPPTPSGML
-1868 SASGTQTPL
+1868 SGTQTPL
-1877 STERVVD
+1877 STEQVVN

-1980 PENYQPPTG
+1980 PDNYEPPTG
-1989 LKRMLSIKLGEWPIY
+1989 MRRLLSTKLGEWPIY

-2026 QNGQSATQL
+2026 QNGQTAIQL
-2035 YCIASVYLA
+2035 YVIASIYLVS
-2044 ASLIWWYIF
+2044 SLIWWYIF
-2053 RRLACKFVMTLP
+2053 RRLACKYVMCFP
-2065 FFFYGLGFLLLA
+2065 FLFYGLGFFLLA
-2077 FAPYGS
+2077 FAPYPS
-2083 KGAREWV
+2083 KAARAWI
-2090 QYIATGSY
+2090 QYVATASY
-2098 AIGSA
+2098 AIGSS
-2103 AGSFFFSQSFGST
+2103 AGSFYFAQSFGST

-2135 QIYVIGMWAWGTYL
+2135 QIYVIALWAWGTKL
-2149 TKSASEGTTTDYG
+2149 TKAAAEGTSSDYG
-2162 AKMTAI
+2162 PKMTAI
-2168 GVPIA
+2168 GVPVA

-2247 VLLVIFFFVILWIG
+2247 VLLVIFFFVILWIA
-2261 ILYLFSRLSMSHSW
+2261 ILYLFSRLSQSHSW

-2310 GSAILGRCL
+2310 GSAILGRIL
-2319 WLWLGVLDSLQGVG
+2319 WLWLAVLDSLQGVG

-2345 HITFALVFAQVV
+2345 HITFALVFAQVI

-2363 INRADGLASTGPLP
+2363 INRADGLSSTGPLP

-2382 AYNIGEGLSYPGF
+2382 AYNVGNGLSYAGF
-2395 WICMIFQVIICVGY
+2395 WICMIFQIIICIGY

>member
-1 MLRPWLLPLALLTTL
+1 MIRPWLLPLALLTTL

-23 EAEAPWNLNT
+23 ERETPWNLNT
-33 NANAKTVLEYDIS
+33 NANAKTVLEYEID
-46 WDGHQYQASPQNWRF
+46 WPGKTEYTKSPENWRF
-61 PFYSFFL
+61 PFYSFFV

-93 QLRHGGDLQGVVD
+93 QLRHGGDLQGIVD
-106 SLDYIHGLGIKGIYL
+106 SLDYIEGLGIKGLYI

-143 LDHHFGNIT
+143 LDHHFGKLAE
-152 QVRAAID
+152 VRAAID
-159 AIHAKGMYVVVENT
+159 AIHARGMYVIVENT
-173 FATMANLYAFDG
+173 FATMANMFAFEG

-190 APFNFNEYDLTYKS
+190 APFNFNEYDLHYKGEEV
-204 DTIYRDFEQSNEFL
+204 YRDFQQSNDFE
-218 KECDTAFPK
+218 KDCDVPFPK
-227 FWNQDGQL
+227 FWNQEGVQ
-235 YDDVNMTKFKGCMDS
+235 YDDVNMTKFKGCMNS
-250 DFNQWG
+250 DFNQFG

-284 KPSVLA
+284 NPSVLA

-298 WIRGLDIDG
+298 WIKGLDIDG

-329 DCAKT
+329 DCGKE
-334 VGKNNFFIPGEVVNG
+334 VGKENFFIPGEVVNG

-356 HGRGKEPEMAY
+356 IGRGKEPKMKY
-367 DNLTAAIIG
+367 DNYTEAITFNRSQ
-376 DGGEYVREDDRHA
+376 DDEDYLREDDRHA

-416 GEAPTNFAEQW
+416 GEAPTNFAAQW
-427 DTVLK
+427 DEVLK
-432 TNDLRNAYTQK
+432 SNDLRNAYTQK
-443 FDPRHMYAASN
+443 FDPRHMYSASN

-474 FLSTLAMPGIPM
+474 FLSTLVMPGIPM

-499 STADDYIFGRQP
+499 STAPDYIFGRQP
-511 MSSAQAWQLHG
+511 MSSAQAWQMHG
-522 CYKIGNKNLNDW
+522 CYKIGNQNLNNW

-545 DSVSLDHRD
+545 DGMSLDHRD

-569 RERYPVLND
+569 RKRYPVLND
-578 GYDFKQISAQVDEY
+578 GYDFKQISQQTDEY
-592 QLPGSFGVPTVHG
+592 TMPGSFGVATVHG
-605 LFSTFRARMP
+605 LFSSVRARMP
-615 QMGDDQDF
+615 EMGPDQDF
-623 SGQLDAEKGMWGN
+623 SDLADAKNGYWGN

-657 DDQNAIGAPFGVNT
+657 DDSNAIGAPFPPNT

-677 YPFETYEINE
+677 WPFETYEIPDY
-687 VAAINIEMEG
+687 AAINFELEG
-697 TSFMAG
+697 SSIMAG

-708 TMAPYGW
+708 TMPPYGW
-715 KALVPVGNWTR
+715 KALVPAGNWTR
-726 PAPSISAFVPGH
+726 PGPSISKFVPGH
-738 DHRFVSKTAADQ
+738 DNRFISKTGPEQA
-750 PDEVDIEF
+750 DEVDIEV
-758 RYTDEMDCDS
+758 RYTDEMSCDS
-768 IRKNIAFDSST
+768 IRKTISFNST
-779 ETNEEMALDGDI
+779 TQGGQQIQKPADEDFVCSVMTPIL
-791 SCAMLDAP
+791 
-799 KMETNYTGPSPSVW
+799 ETNYSGPAPSVW
-813 QFTAKLK
+813 SFKTTLK
-820 NVYDGVHTITLNNT
+820 NVYDGVHTITLKNST
-834 SNQEGN
+834 NQAGN
-840 ATTGSVDRFMFRI
+840 ATTGTTDKFMFRI
-853 GQQDNPMIFPVM
+853 GQQDNPIIFPKA
-865 ANYSSELLFKQS
+865 ANYSSELLFRSSSKS
-877 NKKRDEIKET
+877 KRA
-887 TQEIVQGD
+887 EIVQGD
-895 GLYVMHKAAG
+895 GLYVMHRAPG
-905 ADKWRF
+905 ADKWRYT
-911 SMSFGAVWSDWL
+911 MSFGSVWSDWL
-923 DYKPGN
+923 DYSGGN
-929 ASLHDLKWTGMDNQE
+929 SSLSNQKWTGKDNQD
-944 WEGEHVRVQYWSQK
+944 WEGEHVRVQYWSK
-958 TGSADHI
+958 MTGSSDHI
-965 VEGNLHGSDL
+965 VEGNIHGSTL

-993 FDGGIENKMR
+993 FDAGIENKMH

-1009 WIYDFMAEW
+1009 WVFDFMAEW

-1025 VWGMAANGQPDLS
+1025 VWGMADNGQPDLS
-1038 AAMGD
+1038 TAMGD

-1054 PVSLQPAV
+1054 PVSLQGAV

-1067 LGPGGSSLSWRILF
+1067 NGPEGSSLAWRILF
-1081 DDGTMKYYLVPI
+1081 DDGTMKYYLVPV
-1093 GSRWVQ
+1093 GNRWIQ
-1099 LIIWI
+1099 LIIYI
-1104 LLATIPPATACIFV
+1104 LLAIIPIITGCLFV
-1118 WLYIS
+1118 WFYIG
-1123 AFYGVKFNQVG
+1123 AFYGVKFNQIG

-1139 SFLPTSM
+1139 SFLPVSM

-1166 GLTPSISPTM
+1166 GFSPSISPTM

-1181 VIQDNFGGA
+1181 VIQDNFGSA

-1369 PRETEEICSVFNLP
+1369 PREVEEICSVYNLP

-1436 LKKIGALANPDPT
+1436 LKKIGSLPNPDPT
-1449 DIAEWD
+1449 DLAEWD

-1471 SGRASLKRQAQEWAG
+1471 SGRAGLKRQAQEWAG
-1486 LEQRADADLFVFV
+1486 LEQRADAELFVFV

-1509 LIADVFPHVLESHPH
+1509 LIADVFPHVLEQNPKV
-1524 TQLLCVGPT
+1524 QLLCVGPT

-1546 VMMQKYPGRVYSKPE
+1546 IMMQKYPGRVYSKPE

-1678 RMQFVTGKH
+1678 RMQYVTGKH

-1709 RSGANTPRGT
+1709 RSGANTPRGSATPRGT
-1719 GTPVV
+1719 GTPVA
-1724 SRPNTRP
+1724 SRPT
-1731 SSPTR
+1731 SPTR
-1736 ELAPP
+1736 DQAP
-1741 ANAPMSLGMRLGPG
+1741 ANGQLSLGMRLGPG
-1755 HVPEER
+1755 HIPEER

-1773 STPFENHED
+1773 APIEVD
-1782 PSKFGPTPE
+1782 PDRDAPE

-1804 RSSRIGN
+1804 RGSRINNVG
-1811 ISNDFHFDLRDGTAN
+1811 DFHFDLRDGTAN
-1826 RGEQS
+1826 RGDQS
-1831 QQDSYFSPAGTPGA
+1831 QQPGYNPYFSPAGTPGA

-1855 LERPHMPSGMLSG
+1855 LEQPPTPSGML
-1868 SASGTQTPL
+1868 SGTQTPL
-1877 STERVVD
+1877 STEQVVN

-1942 HHAKMNKVGTAS
+1942 HHAKMNKVGTAG

-1961 AGSIYEGIESEE
+1961 AGSIYEGIESDE

-1980 PENYQPPTG
+1980 PDNYEPPTG
-1989 LKRMLSIKLGEWPIY
+1989 MRRLMSTKLGEWPIY

-2026 QNGQSATQL
+2026 QNGQTAIQL
-2035 YCIASVYLA
+2035 YVIASIYLVS
-2044 ASLIWWYIF
+2044 SLMWWYIF
-2053 RRLACKFVMTLP
+2053 RRLACKYVMCFP
-2065 FFFYGLGFLLLA
+2065 FLFYGLGFFLLA
-2077 FAPYGS
+2077 FAPYPA
-2083 KGAREWV
+2083 KTARAWI
-2090 QYIATGSY
+2090 QYVATASY
-2098 AIGSA
+2098 AIGSS
-2103 AGSFFFSQSFGST
+2103 AGSFYFAQSFGST

-2135 QIYVIGMWAWGTYL
+2135 QIYVIGLWAWGTKL
-2149 TKSASEGTTTDYG
+2149 TQASAEGTSSDYG
-2162 AKMTAI
+2162 PKMTAI

-2239 QHAPTWAI
+2239 QHAPTYAI

-2261 ILYLFSRLSMSHSW
+2261 ILYLFSRLSQAHSW

-2310 GSAILGRCL
+2310 GSAILGRIL
-2319 WLWLGVLDSLQGVG
+2319 WLWLAVLDSLQGVG

-2345 HITFALVFAQVV
+2345 HITFALVFAQVI

-2363 INRADGLASTGPLP
+2363 INRANGLSSTGPLP

-2382 AYNIGEGLSYPGF
+2382 AYNVGNGLSYAGF
-2395 WICMIFQVIICVGY
+2395 WICMIFQIIICIGY